1 MNHSATPKAI
11 FTKVHNC
18 TCNLN
23 VYIFYLRFALG
34 LIHGDRCDRKT
45 PKKIFYSSNP
55 PFLFVE
61 ISNTVTVCRNARFDV
76 ILTSDT
82 IIKEISLRKLSC
94 YESLVDI
101 EVSKH

>member
-1 MNHSATPKAI
+1 MVIVVTEKHQKQ
-11 FTKVHNC
+11 
-18 TCNLN
+18 L
-23 VYIFYLRFALG
+23 
-34 LIHGDRCDRKT
+34 
-45 PKKIFYSSNP
+45 FYSSKP
-55 PFLFVE
+55 HFLFVE

-82 IIKEISLRKLSC
+82 IIKQISLRKLSC